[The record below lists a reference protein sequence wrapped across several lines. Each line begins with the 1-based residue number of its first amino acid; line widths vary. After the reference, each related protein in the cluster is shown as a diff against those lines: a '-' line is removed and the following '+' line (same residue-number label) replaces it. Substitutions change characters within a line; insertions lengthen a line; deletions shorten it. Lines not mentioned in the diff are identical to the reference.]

1 MNIAIK
7 KYVRIGVKTEVFQAE
22 NLKKIQPEGPVLIVA
37 NHPVG
42 GIEGV
47 LLAQEILE
55 VRPDLQILA
64 NQLLKKIPAL
74 EDLFIGVDVLS
85 KNATLKNMKGIK
97 RVHRHLENN
106 GALLLFPAGLVS
118 SYQFKKKEL

>member
-1 MNIAIK
+1 MMEKVLGLTEFEHRYK

-64 NQLLKKIPAL
+64 NQLLKKSL
-74 EDLFIGVDVLS
+74 HLKTYLSVLMYS
-85 KNATLKNMKGIK
+85 LKMP
-97 RVHRHLENN
+97 R
-106 GALLLFPAGLVS
+106 
-118 SYQFKKKEL
+118 